1 MKDTSIPKPQYTIL
15 FYGPDGPLE
24 LVSWPSSECFI
35 GWGGEGGG
43 GFMGGRDNLVKWWR
57 TLV

>member
-35 GWGGEGGG
+35 GWGGGGG